1 MSRLLAPGHDFGIDL
16 LAVNQFGVNRFGVNR
31 FGVDSAAGIVTFE
44 QPQISVPHHHPLRQ

>member
-16 LAVNQFGVNRFGVNR
+16 LAVNQ

>member
-16 LAVNQFGVNRFGVNR
+16 LAVNQFGVNR